1 MQIAN
6 PVSFLAQK
14 ILIHGRRNRQD
25 RAKDILYMHDTIETF
40 AARVNELQL
49 NGRTSG
55 PSFTRTAFALCS
67 AQRHWYL
74 EQSPIRFVPHRESS
88 RAGRCLQKRF
98 ERPAVWDLLGF
109 SEKET
114 VKNRLRTCTP
124 QNCMIVAFHSYLPSQ
139 LPSESRQ
146 SCPQNRH
153 CLS

>member
-1 MQIAN
+1 
-6 PVSFLAQK
+6 
-14 ILIHGRRNRQD
+14 
-25 RAKDILYMHDTIETF
+25 MHDTIETF

-88 RAGRCLQKRF
+88 RAGRRLQKRF

-139 LPSESRQ
+139 LPSESCQ

-153 CLS
+153 CPS